1 IHEKMHQTGLTAKQ
15 ATLQTMGEITS
26 AILSITMVMAAVFLP
41 VGFMQGPAGVFYQQF
56 AYTLAIA
63 ILLSAVNALTFT
75 PALCALFLRRE
86 HSIQKDIK
94 FKNNRRSR
102 FVKRF
107 NKFKKKFFKRFNTY
121 FDRFTH
127 WYVHLIQQLLKK
139 PIITLGA
146 MLGIILIGIL
156 LMMRTPT
163 SFIPT
168 EDDSFLT
175 YTITMPPGAS
185 LAR

>member
-1 IHEKMHQTGLTAKQ
+1 
-15 ATLQTMGEITS
+15 
-26 AILSITMVMAAVFLP
+26 
-41 VGFMQGPAGVFYQQF
+41 
-56 AYTLAIA
+56 
-63 ILLSAVNALTFT
+63 
-75 PALCALFLRRE
+75 ALCALFLRRE

-185 LAR
+185 LARTKAVLAQADSILKNRPEIAGMTNISGYNAIDGATSPS